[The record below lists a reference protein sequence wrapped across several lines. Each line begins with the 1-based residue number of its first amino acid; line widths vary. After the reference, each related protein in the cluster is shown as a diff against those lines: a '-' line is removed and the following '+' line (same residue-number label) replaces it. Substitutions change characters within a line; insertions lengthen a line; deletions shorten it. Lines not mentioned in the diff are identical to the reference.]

1 MTIKRWLYYTVIVGA
16 LPLIIRCFMLLFINN
31 ASWHM
36 FINPIDFVF
45 LGFTL
50 NLTNINEANSIS
62 QDKTQDDESREN
74 ITWWSIMFIIF
85 LTLILAGLY
94 LDNFLKDDVLNDKT
108 LKITSILLC
117 IISFFYSLYIV
128 RNYNNNKH

>member
-1 MTIKRWLYYTVIVGA
+1 
-16 LPLIIRCFMLLFINN
+16 
-31 ASWHM
+31 M

-128 RNYNNNKH
+128 RNYNNKH